1 MSLLENVPE
10 IDADQRALGCRK
22 RFEIQHGTS
31 DPFDAAVGLRYDML
45 QIWHLTDDD
54 RRAMCL
60 IVPPN
65 GGGIG
70 LAPIDGN
77 RFGNAVATNRLGE
90 EARGRPLVAQQGFT
104 RLTSVEDVH
113 DQYKVPSESD

>member
-1 MSLLENVPE
+1 
-10 IDADQRALGCRK
+10 
-22 RFEIQHGTS
+22 
-31 DPFDAAVGLRYDML
+31 VGLRYDIL
-45 QIWHLTDDD
+45 QRWYLTDDA
-54 RRAMCL
+54 RRAVCL
-60 IVPPN
+60 IVPPD

-77 RFGNAVATNRLGE
+77 RLGNAMATKRLGE
-90 EARGRPLVAQQGFT
+90 EARGRPLVAQQGLT

>member
-1 MSLLENVPE
+1 MPE
-10 IDADQRALGCRK
+10 LDADQRALGCRK
-22 RFEIQHGTS
+22 RFEPQHGTS
-31 DPFDAAVGLRYDML
+31 DPFDAAVGLRYYML